1 MTRPLA
7 RATAMAFLAL
17 GALSVY
23 ADDSGITSDSA
34 ASAASAAAD
43 AGDSWMQLPDFAKPA
58 GDFYPSAAASKL
70 LQGSVGFEFQ
80 VDEKGQAQILAQTFT
95 DHPDFA
101 LKAADFLTKGRFRVA
116 PEWVQSGGPGLRFA
130 VEVQF
135 SLARGGDSCDK
146 KPPRVADTQV
156 LVVCRSLPNRRS
168 GRL

>member
-23 ADDSGITSDSA
+23 ADDSGSTSE
-34 ASAASAAAD
+34 
-43 AGDSWMQLPDFAKPA
+43 GWMKLPNFVQPS
-58 GDFYPSAAASKL
+58 GDFYPSSAASKL
-70 LQGSVGFEFQ
+70 MQGSVGIEFQ
-80 VDEKGQAQILAQTFT
+80 VDGQGRAQILAQSFA

-101 LKAADFLTKGRFRVA
+101 SKAADFLTKGSFRVS

-135 SLARGGDSCDK
+135 SLARNGGSCDK
-146 KPPRVADTQV
+146 KPPRNADIEV
-156 LVVCRSLPNRRS
+156 LVVCRSLPTRRER
-168 GRL
+168 RL